1 MLFVI
6 NFNINLIMNKVFLIL
21 GILFFSTI
29 SWVAN
34 AQNKVIFGGFS
45 FGSILPK
52 DTITNTIFKENDGM
66 LFINKLL
73 IEKTKEISNESFF
86 VDFNLLKDEASEKD
100 QNIIVLALDNEYIND
115 VSIPGDNL
123 TRTDIILNFQIIFF
137 NAKNNFLTA
146 SIPLEIS
153 KNISSVEK
161 LNNSQIK
168 SELKKMYENEVLKYY
183 YELLNNFTLKSKF
196 KNRIGI
202 TEVNFEDNAKEN
214 FKKYLDEKDIFLKNK
229 FAKSL
234 SSFIAFNNDIA
245 IVPFGQDRTTNT
257 LTLRFENTQ
266 REIKLPDPD
275 YHIHL
280 TIRGFKNVLF
290 KEGNIDEQWIY
301 GSYTN
306 IKIIQPDQPDEN
318 LKIKMDEKFKNGLN
332 VEISKRSLENKES
345 FEWIFFND
353 SLKVLFDNFSKQTLE
368 FDKKWIKSSNDNKKI
383 EKIFKELKKIYESCK

>member
-1 MLFVI
+1 
-6 NFNINLIMNKVFLIL
+6 MNKVFFIL
-21 GILFFSTI
+21 VTLHI
-29 SWVAN
+29 SSISVSAAAKSN
-34 AQNKVIFGGFS
+34 VIFGGFS
-45 FGSILPK
+45 FGSIIPEE
-52 DTITNTIFKENDGM
+52 TISNSIFIENGGL
-66 LFINKLL
+66 LFINRLL
-73 IEKTKEISNESFF
+73 VEKTKEISNESFSI
-86 VDFNLLKDEASEKD
+86 DFELLKDEVGEED

-153 KNISSVEK
+153 KNISSAEK

-168 SELKKMYENEVLKYY
+168 SELKKMYQNEVLKYY

-202 TEVNFEDNAKEN
+202 TNVNFENNAKEN
-214 FKKYLDEKDIFLKNK
+214 FKKYLNDKDIFLKNK

-245 IVPFGQDRTTNT
+245 IVPYSQDRTSNT
-257 LTLRFENTQ
+257 LMLRFENTQ

-275 YHIHL
+275 YHIDL

-301 GSYTN
+301 GSYIN
-306 IKIIQPDQPDEN
+306 IKIIQPDNPDDN
-318 LKIKMDEKFKNGLN
+318 LKIKMNEKFKHGLN
-332 VEISKRSLENKES
+332 VELSKRSLENKET

-353 SLKVLFDNFSKQTLE
+353 SLKLLFDNFSKQTVE

-383 EKIFKELKKIYESCK
+383 KKSFEVLKSIYESCK

>member
-1 MLFVI
+1 
-6 NFNINLIMNKVFLIL
+6 MNKVFLVLVI
-21 GILFFSTI
+21 ICFSLVSSI
-29 SWVAN
+29 SN
-34 AQNKVIFGGFS
+34 AKNNVIFGGFS
-45 FGSILPK
+45 FGSILP
-52 DTITNTIFKENDGM
+52 DETISNNIFKENGG
-66 LFINKLL
+66 LLYINKLL
-73 IEKTKEISNESFF
+73 VNKTKEISNNSFSINF
-86 VDFNLLKDEASEKD
+86 DLLKDEANEED
-100 QNIIVLALDNEYIND
+100 QNIIVLALDNEYVND

-153 KNISSVEK
+153 KNISSSKK
-161 LNNSQIK
+161 LSKSQVK
-168 SELKKMYENEVLKYY
+168 SEIKKMYENEVLKYY
-183 YELLNNFTLKSKF
+183 FELLNNFTLKSKF

-214 FKKYLDEKDIFLKNK
+214 FRRYLNEKDIFLKNK

-245 IVPFGQDRTTNT
+245 IVPYGQDRTTNT
-257 LTLRFENTQ
+257 LMLRFENTQ

-275 YHIHL
+275 YHLHL

-301 GSYTN
+301 GSYVN
-306 IKIIQPDQPDEN
+306 IKVIQPDNPDDN
-318 LKIKMDEKFKNGLN
+318 LKIKMDEKFKHGLN
-332 VEISKRSLENKES
+332 VELSKRSLENKES

-353 SLKVLFDNFSKQTLE
+353 SLKMLFDNFSKQTIE

-383 EKIFKELKKIYESCK
+383 KKLFEGLKKIYESCK

>member
-1 MLFVI
+1 
-6 NFNINLIMNKVFLIL
+6 MNKVFLIL

>member
-1 MLFVI
+1 
-6 NFNINLIMNKVFLIL
+6 MNKVFLIL
-21 GILFFSTI
+21 GILFFSSI

-52 DTITNTIFKENDGM
+52 DTITNTIFKENGGM

-73 IEKTKEISNESFF
+73 VEKTKEISNESFL

-245 IVPFGQDRTTNT
+245 IVPFGQDGTTNT

-383 EKIFKELKKIYESCK
+383 EKVFKELKKIYESCK

>member
-1 MLFVI
+1 
-6 NFNINLIMNKVFLIL
+6 MNKVFFIL
-21 GILFFSTI
+21 VTLYI
-29 SWVAN
+29 SSISAAATAKSN
-34 AQNKVIFGGFS
+34 VIFGGFS
-45 FGSILPK
+45 FGSIIPEE
-52 DTITNTIFKENDGM
+52 TISNSIFIENGGL
-66 LFINKLL
+66 LFINRLL
-73 IEKTKEISNESFF
+73 VEKTKEISNESFSI
-86 VDFNLLKDEASEKD
+86 DFELLKDEVGEED

-153 KNISSVEK
+153 KNISSAEK
-161 LNNSQIK
+161 LNESQIK
-168 SELKKMYENEVLKYY
+168 SELKKMYQNEVLKYY

-202 TEVNFEDNAKEN
+202 TNVNFENNAKEN
-214 FKKYLDEKDIFLKNK
+214 FKKYLNDKDIFLKNK

-245 IVPFGQDRTTNT
+245 IVPYSQDRTSNT
-257 LTLRFENTQ
+257 LMLRFENTQ

-275 YHIHL
+275 YHIDL

-301 GSYTN
+301 GSYIN
-306 IKIIQPDQPDEN
+306 IKIIQPDNPDDN
-318 LKIKMDEKFKNGLN
+318 LKIKMNEKFKHGLN
-332 VEISKRSLENKES
+332 VELSKRSLENKET

-353 SLKVLFDNFSKQTLE
+353 SLKLLFDNFSKQTVE

-383 EKIFKELKKIYESCK
+383 KKSFDVLKSIYESCK

>member
-1 MLFVI
+1 
-6 NFNINLIMNKVFLIL
+6 MNKVFLIL
-21 GILFFSTI
+21 GILIFSSI

-52 DTITNTIFKENDGM
+52 DTITSTIFKENGGIF
-66 LFINKLL
+66 FINKLL
-73 IEKTKEISNESFF
+73 IGKTKEISNESFL
-86 VDFNLLKDEASEKD
+86 VDFNLLKDDTSEED
-100 QNIIVLALDNEYIND
+100 QNVIVLALDNEYIND
-115 VSIPGDNL
+115 VSISGDNL

-183 YELLNNFTLKSKF
+183 YQLLNNFTLKSKF

-202 TEVNFEDNAKEN
+202 TKVNFEDNAKEN

-245 IVPFGQDRTTNT
+245 IVPYGQDRTTNT
-257 LTLRFENTQ
+257 LMLRFENTQ

-280 TIRGFKNVLF
+280 TIRGFKNILY

-306 IKIIQPDQPDEN
+306 IKIIQPDHPDEN

-332 VEISKRSLENKES
+332 VELSKRSLENKES

-368 FDKKWIKSSNDNKKI
+368 FDKKWIKSSNESKKI
-383 EKIFKELKKIYESCK
+383 KKIFKDLKEIYESCK

>member
-1 MLFVI
+1 
-6 NFNINLIMNKVFLIL
+6 MNKVFLIL

-52 DTITNTIFKENDGM
+52 DTITNTIFKENGGM

-73 IEKTKEISNESFF
+73 VEKTKEISNESFSI
-86 VDFNLLKDEASEKD
+86 DFNLLKDEASEED
-100 QNIIVLALDNEYIND
+100 QNILVLALDNEYIND

-168 SELKKMYENEVLKYY
+168 SELKKMYESEVLKYY
-183 YELLNNFTLKSKF
+183 YDLLNNFTLKSKF

>member
-1 MLFVI
+1 
-6 NFNINLIMNKVFLIL
+6 MNKVFLIL
-21 GILFFSTI
+21 ITLYFSSISIL
-29 SWVAN
+29 AK
-34 AQNKVIFGGFS
+34 AQNNVIFGGFS
-45 FGSILPK
+45 YGSILPK
-52 DTITNTIFKENDGM
+52 DTISSSIFKENGGL
-66 LFINKLL
+66 LFINELL
-73 IEKTKEISNESFF
+73 IEKTKDISNESFLINF
-86 VDFNLLKDEASEKD
+86 ELLKDELGEED
-100 QNIIVLALDNEYIND
+100 QNIMVLTLDNEYINN

-153 KNISSVEK
+153 KNISSTEK
-161 LNNSQIK
+161 LNISQIK
-168 SELKKMYENEVLKYY
+168 SELKKMYQNEVLRYY
-183 YELLNNFTLKSKF
+183 HELLSNFTLKSKF

-202 TEVNFEDNAKEN
+202 TQVNFEDNAKEN
-214 FKKYLDEKDIFLKNK
+214 FKKYLNEKDIFIKNK

-245 IVPFGQDRTTNT
+245 IVPYGQDRTTNT
-257 LTLRFENTQ
+257 LMLRFENTQ

-275 YHIHL
+275 YHINL

-301 GSYTN
+301 GSYVN
-306 IKIIQPDQPDEN
+306 IKVIQPDNPDEN
-318 LKIKMDEKFKNGLN
+318 LKIKMNEKFKHGLN
-332 VEISKRSLENKES
+332 VELSKRSLENKES

-353 SLKVLFDNFSKQTLE
+353 SLKVLFDNFSKQTVE

-383 EKIFKELKKIYESCK
+383 KKSFERLKSIYESCK